1 MKNLKNNYITHDLKL
16 SAFLRLMLPSSFIG
30 VNKTDIRKVSFMFI
44 DCPEITEL
52 VRGYFSG
59 QQYIFSPLSYG
70 NHIDQGKDLIF
81 GNIEF

>member
-1 MKNLKNNYITHDLKL
+1 MERNNKYFCNDLKL
-16 SAFLRLMLPSSFIG
+16 QGFLRLMSPSSFIG
-30 VNKTDIRKVSFMFI
+30 IDKSDPRKVLFVFI
-44 DCPEITEL
+44 NSSELLEI

-59 QQYIFSPLSYG
+59 KEYLISPLNFG